1 MDERRPAGEPSFRRL
16 LPLLAPVIA
25 AGASTLGV
33 AAWSFV
39 AGPPSGA
46 TIAGV
51 SLMLAAAALAEAY
64 PVPIESLAG
73 GHVSL
78 AAVFVV
84 ATGLLYG
91 WPAAAIVA
99 FLTRTALE
107 VFQRRPAMRL
117 AYNGAVYA
125 MCGAA
130 GGLAER
136 LVPART
142 SIVGLAASV
151 VLGALAFWGG
161 NVLLV
166 AAIVA
171 RWSGERFRAT
181 VSGMAYWTAIPFA
194 IMASVSLILDILWA
208 RSPFAVVALVG
219 PLVAIVLYQRQ
230 TYRSLAATRLA
241 LTDPLTGLGNRRHFH
256 ERLETT
262 LDRAEREDG
271 VLALCLIDV
280 DDFKRVNDELGHE
293 AGDEVLVA
301 VAAQL
306 RDGGESFRLGGD
318 EFAILLP
325 GHDESAALDVGRHVT
340 ARISSAVV
348 TVSAGVAAFPA
359 AERNELQ
366 RAADRALYR
375 AKESGKNTVRGDTD
389 AGLAPL
395 AVGF

>member
-1 MDERRPAGEPSFRRL
+1 VDERRPAGEPSLRRL

-25 AGASTLGV
+25 AGASTLAV
-33 AAWSFV
+33 AVWSFV
-39 AGPPSGA
+39 SGAPSGA
-46 TIAGV
+46 TIAAV

-107 VFQRRPAMRL
+107 VVQRRPAMRL
-117 AYNGAVYA
+117 AYNGAVYT

-136 LVPART
+136 LVPGRT
-142 SIVGLAASV
+142 SIVALAASV
-151 VLGALAFWGG
+151 ALGAFAFWGG

-171 RWSGERFRAT
+171 RWSGERFHAT
-181 VSGMAYWTAIPFA
+181 VRGMAYWTAIPFA
-194 IMASVSLILDILWA
+194 IMASVSLILDILWV
-208 RSPFAVVALVG
+208 RSPLAVVALVG

-256 ERLETT
+256 ERLETE
-262 LDRAEREDG
+262 LDRAERENG
-271 VLALCLIDV
+271 VFALCLIDV

-293 AGDEVLVA
+293 AGDDVLVA

-325 GHDESAALDVGRHVT
+325 AHDERAALDV
-340 ARISSAVV
+340 ARRVAERVAGAAV
-348 TVSAGVAAFPA
+348 TVSIGVAAFPRT
-359 AERNELQ
+359 ERNELQ
-366 RAADRALYR
+366 RTADRALYG
-375 AKESGKNTVRGDTD
+375 AKADGKNRVRAAGDT
-389 AGLAPL
+389 GLAPV